1 MSSDLFYATI
11 CLLIGVTT
19 FFFWWHEM
27 FSDGPV
33 GEFSRSFD
41 SMRGKNFIALTIPAI
56 GTFLISGSALAFSL
70 EIASLSPSQSRHP
83 NILYSVLSS
92 LLGAVGILSLLVFI
106 VSFIPFSL
114 PEWMYPEY
122 HAARREERR
131 GREAA
136 QRGEDEERDP
146 FLGDD
151 GVYASQ
157 LGNVPIDIPE
167 PVGLPPTT
175 APRSPQTAPAP
186 GSLPAPH
193 GSREAGAP
201 TLHGPD
207 AAPAPRAGTA
217 DAFDITAAI
226 AALPRT
232 GAPTSHGARPAR
244 VRRSPQEGDAAPTTD
259 NATDEPDNTD
269 ETEHSSASSEA
280 PSASPQAQ
288 SSEESLVRSSEISQG
303 AGLMES
309 QRELSTGV
317 EDAVESAFAFYH
329 YPKEGR

>member
-1 MSSDLFYATI
+1 MHVLVPFISGIVLGSAAMLFWY
-11 CLLIGVTT
+11 C
-19 FFFWWHEM
+19 EM
-27 FSDGPV
+27 FTDNYIGCFV
-33 GEFSRSFD
+33 RALNRT
-41 SMRGKNFIALTIPAI
+41 RGKNFTALTEPAF
-56 GTFLISGSALAFSL
+56 GASFISGTVGLFGPLINPDLFSPRHNHNTFWILWTLTWSILCTLLMLVALA
-70 EIASLSPSQSRHP
+70 
-83 NILYSVLSS
+83 
-92 LLGAVGILSLLVFI
+92 
-106 VSFIPFSL
+106 SFIPFTL

-122 HAARREERR
+122 HAAKREERR
-131 GREAA
+131 RREAA
-136 QRGEDEERDP
+136 ERGEAEERDP